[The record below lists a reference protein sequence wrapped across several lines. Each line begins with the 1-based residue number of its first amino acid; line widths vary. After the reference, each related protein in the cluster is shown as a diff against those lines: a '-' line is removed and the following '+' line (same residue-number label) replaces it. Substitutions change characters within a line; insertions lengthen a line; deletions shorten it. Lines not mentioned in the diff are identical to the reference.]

1 MSPGIA
7 AVGAYAPQTRL
18 PGDAI
23 ADVWGQFKAG
33 GIEET
38 AVPGPDEDV
47 LTMGF
52 EAARNALDAAELSGA
67 DVGAVA
73 FATTNPPV
81 EEESLLP
88 RFGEMLAVPETAES
102 TLYTGSLT
110 AGNRALRGAARAV
123 EATGPVLV
131 VASDAPRGALDE
143 ALEQGA
149 GAGAAAFVVTVDGPA
164 RLDAFAT
171 VSEPAAGTRFRQ
183 RGSERSEGLGITPFD
198 RQAFASTVTDVL
210 GELDYEEEAVDAA
223 AVQATDGRQP
233 YRVTGALPVSGE
245 QLKAHATVHT
255 LGDTGAA
262 SVPLSLASALAD
274 DATCIVGVAAGS
286 GAVAE
291 ALTIGVAESV
301 PTNLALDG
309 ETDIDYAAYLRQR
322 GEVTGGE
329 PQGGGGYVSLPTWHR
344 SLAQRYRLEAGRCP
358 SCERLNLPPQGACS
372 HCQALVEYDPVELS
386 RTGTVE
392 AASVISQGGAP
403 PEFAELQGRSGA
415 YATGIVAFDG
425 PDGGSASLPALFVD
439 VDPEDVAVGDEVERT
454 VRKIYTQEGV
464 TRYGFKVR
472 PAV

>member
-7 AVGAYAPQTRL
+7 AVGAYAPRTRL
-18 PGDAI
+18 SGEAI
-23 ADVWGQFKAG
+23 AEAWGQFKAG

-38 AVPGPDEDV
+38 AVPDPDEDV
-47 LTMGF
+47 LTMGY
-52 EAARNALDAAELSGA
+52 EAARNALDAADLSGT
-67 DVGAVA
+67 DIGAVA

-81 EEESLLP
+81 EEEALLP
-88 RFGEMLAVPETAES
+88 RFGAMLGVPETAES

-110 AGNRALRGAARAV
+110 AGVRALRGASRAV
-123 EATGPVLV
+123 DSTGPVLV

-149 GAGAAAFVVTVDGPA
+149 GAGAAAFIVTVDGPA
-164 RLDAFAT
+164 SLQSFAA
-171 VSEPAAGTRFRQ
+171 VSEPATGTRFRQ

-198 RQAFASTVTDVL
+198 RRVFASTVCRVL
-210 GELDYEEEAVDAA
+210 EELEYDADAVDAA

-262 SVPLSLASALAD
+262 SVPLSLATALAD
-274 DATCIVGVAAGS
+274 DASSIVGVAAGS

-291 ALTIGVAESV
+291 AVTVDVAESV
-301 PTNLALDG
+301 PTSLELDG
-309 ETDIDYAAYLRQR
+309 ETDIDYAGYLRQR
-322 GEVTGGE
+322 GEVTGGA

-358 SCERLNLPPQGACS
+358 SCERLNMPPQGACS
-372 HCQALVEYDPVELS
+372 HCQELVEYEPVELS

-392 AASVISQGGAP
+392 ASSVISQGGAP
-403 PEFAELQGRSGA
+403 PEFAELQGRSGS

-425 PDGGSASLPALFVD
+425 PDGDSASLPALFVE
-439 VDPEDVAVGDEVERT
+439 VDPDEVAVGDRVEHT
-454 VRKIYTQEGV
+454 IRKIYTQEGV